1 LKLRAIN
8 KECPTDKKFL
18 SKKPENGDSIITR
31 NTLLKRKE
39 VLLKVKSNLCLL
51 KFYEK

>member
-18 SKKPENGDSIITR
+18 SKKPENGDSITTR
-31 NTLLKRKE
+31 NTHLRRKE
-39 VLLKVKSNLCLL
+39 ALPKVKSNLYLL
-51 KFYEK
+51 KYYEK